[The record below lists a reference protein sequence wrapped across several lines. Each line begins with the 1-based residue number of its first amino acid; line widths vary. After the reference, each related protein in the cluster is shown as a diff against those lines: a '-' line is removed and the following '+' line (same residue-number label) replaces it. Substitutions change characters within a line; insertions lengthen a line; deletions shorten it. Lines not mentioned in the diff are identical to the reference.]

1 MPTRREI
8 LIAAAC
14 GALGLSLSEVFAG
27 PKEARER
34 LAELTGGVETK
45 EAGVTI
51 TLPEVTEQG
60 RYIPMRISV
69 DSPMTEDDYVKAIH
83 VVAERNP
90 TPAIASFH
98 LTPDSGKAAVS
109 TRIRLLKTQVVIAAA
124 EMSDGR
130 VLIGKGRS
138 KITGGA
144 GGCG

>member
-1 MPTRREI
+1 MTTRREI

-14 GALGLSLSEVFAG
+14 AGLGLPLSAVFAG
-27 PKEARER
+27 PKEARQR
-34 LAELTGGVETK
+34 LAELTGGVK
-45 EAGVTI
+45 ASQKGVTI
-51 TLPEVTEQG
+51 TLPDVTGQG
-60 RYIPMRISV
+60 RYVPMRISV

-98 LTPDSGKAAVS
+98 LTPASGKAVVS
-109 TRIRLLKTQVVIAAA
+109 TRIRLLETQVVVAAA

>member
-1 MPTRREI
+1 MTTRREI

-14 GALGLSLSEVFAG
+14 AGLGLPLSAVLAG
-27 PKEARER
+27 PKAARER
-34 LAELTGGVETK
+34 LAELHGGVETS
-45 EAGVTI
+45 EEGVTV
-51 TLPEVTEQG
+51 TLPAVTDQG

-69 DSPMTEDDYVKAIH
+69 DSPMTDDDYVKAIH

-90 TPAIASFH
+90 TPAIASFQ
-98 LTPDSGKAAVS
+98 LTPASGKAVVS
-109 TRIRLLKTQVVIAAA
+109 TRVRLLQTQVVIAAA

>member
-1 MPTRREI
+1 MTTRREI

-14 GALGLSLSEVFAG
+14 MALGLPLSKVLAG
-27 PKEARER
+27 PKEARQR
-34 LAELTGGVETK
+34 LAELTGGVETE

-51 TLPEVTEQG
+51 TLPEVTAQG

-69 DSPMTEDDYVKAIH
+69 DSPMTEDDFVKAIH

-98 LTPDSGKAAVS
+98 LTPGSGKAVVS
-109 TRIRLLKTQVVIAAA
+109 TRVRLLETQVVIAAA
-124 EMSDGR
+124 VTSNGR